1 MCRCVEW
8 NQHHVISRRLQLVLL
23 AARMTYPW
31 VLITKRHPR
40 ATCDVASSSVVS
52 QRRGGMPSKEGQFTR
67 KYQTQW
73 RDDLSMPV
81 CLGFNFFFT
90 YNIIYEQ
97 LINILLILFIFMYT
111 NIEAAQTI
119 TSAFKSSMKIP
130 LFQSSQV
137 SKHPEWRP
145 NIDAWFLLIYSL
157 FLINY
162 FYNFISWTIFIFNEL
177 FIYTA

>member
-1 MCRCVEW
+1 
-8 NQHHVISRRLQLVLL
+8 
-23 AARMTYPW
+23 
-31 VLITKRHPR
+31 
-40 ATCDVASSSVVS
+40 
-52 QRRGGMPSKEGQFTR
+52 
-67 KYQTQW
+67 
-73 RDDLSMPV
+73 MPV

-137 SKHPEWRP
+137 SKHPE
-145 NIDAWFLLIYSL
+145 
-157 FLINY
+157 
-162 FYNFISWTIFIFNEL
+162 
-177 FIYTA
+177 